1 MKKLH
6 LLIILLMPLCAFG
19 NCIFS
24 SDDDNIIDDTGTVK
38 FIQLEGGFY
47 GIVADNGKNYL
58 PINLA
63 PEFKVD
69 RLRVRFKAKIR
80 DDLAS
85 IYMWGT
91 IIEILRIEEL

>member
-69 RLRVRFKAKIR
+69 RLRVRFKAKI
-80 DDLAS
+80 
-85 IYMWGT
+85 
-91 IIEILRIEEL
+91 